1 MIVGVLAAAC
11 LNRTAGQSS
20 RWMSDRRWAAELA
33 PAALAPTPTAGG
45 TIGRARVRVHADRGY
60 QAQNPDHQAKIRL
73 MVARASQ
80 LLEPTTGMGLELI
93 EIRTWQRQGGGGD
106 LTAAIEGLR
115 AADPGDDV
123 DLVIGMVDALSQ
135 VSQDQHQMGIAQL
148 LGRHL
153 VVRGLDDAGEVAVIE
168 KQLRTLSAADRQAL
182 YSRRKRHKEQVVFLH
197 ELAHALGGL
206 HVTGERNILN
216 PSYDRRVADFG
227 QTSAV
232 LMRAVVRAR
241 LARGEG
247 TARREWAEVLAFA
260 RKNASA
266 GWDEDDRAH
275 LIAELERRAEGAEE
289 KAAAGDTLGDAVRAS
304 DRERFHEAERLRAAG
319 RALDAWVALEPLLD
333 FYPEEPAVHR
343 LACRLTVDAGRDRA
357 EIESR
362 CARTALIAPADAEPH
377 LRLAQAYLAAS
388 DNAQSLTSAHQ
399 AQMLLERAGPEKR
412 NDALWGEL
420 AAHLQAL
427 GAVTWA
433 EKAAAATGQA
443 AHVAGWARLTRAR
456 YGLAPGGPVAPERE
470 AEYVTGIRA
479 LLAAVYSGRL
489 READAQA
496 AGLQRSFRGAAGI
509 HAARCD
515 LEIRR
520 HRYPSA
526 RTQCRDALR
535 RYADASWAQYLTGL
549 LDKHDNRPATAAEHL
564 ERAIALDPEIEHA
577 YKVAA
582 ETYEQLGRPADKQR
596 IADAYRAKFGRE
608 LR

>member
-1 MIVGVLAAAC
+1 MIVGVLSAGC
-11 LNRTAGQSS
+11 LNRTSGMSS
-20 RWMSDRRWAAELA
+20 RWMRDRRWAAELA
-33 PAALAPTPTAGG
+33 PKALEPTPTAGG

-60 QAQNPDHQAKIRL
+60 QAQNPDHHAKIRL

-80 LLEPTTGMGLELI
+80 ILEPTTGMALEVT
-93 EIRTWQRQGGGGD
+93 EIRSWQREGGGGED
-106 LTAAIEGLR
+106 LTAALEELAG
-115 AADPGDDV
+115 ADPGDDV
-123 DLVIGMVDALSQ
+123 DLVIGMVDALSH
-135 VSQDQHQMGIAQL
+135 VSQDQHLMGRAQV

-153 VVRGLDDAGEVAVIE
+153 VVRGLDNAREVAAIE

-182 YSRRKRHKEQVVFLH
+182 YSRRKQHKEQAILLH
-197 ELAHALGGL
+197 ELAHTLGGL
-206 HVTGERNILN
+206 HVTGDRDILN
-216 PSYDRRVADFG
+216 PFYDHRVVDFG
-227 QTSAV
+227 RATAL

-260 RKNASA
+260 RKNESP
-266 GWDEDDRAH
+266 GWREEEKDY
-275 LIAELERRAEGAEE
+275 LLAELERMAEGAEE
-289 KAAAGDTLGDAVRAS
+289 EEAGDTLRDAVRKS

-343 LACRLTVDAGRDRA
+343 LACRLAVDARRDPA

-362 CARTALIAPADAEPH
+362 CARIVQIAPADAEPR

-388 DNAQSLTSAHQ
+388 DKVRSLTAAHE
-399 AQMLLERAGPEKR
+399 AHLLLQRAGPEKR

-420 AAHLQAL
+420 AVHLQAL

-433 EKAAAATGQA
+433 EKAAAATSQA
-443 AHVAGWARLTRAR
+443 ADVATWARLTRAR
-456 YGLAPGGPVAPERE
+456 YGLAPRGPVAPERE
-470 AEYVTGIRA
+470 AEYVIGIRD
-479 LLAAVYSGRL
+479 LLTAVYEGRF
-489 READAQA
+489 RDADAQV

-520 HRYPSA
+520 QRYPSA
-526 RTQCRDALR
+526 RTHCRNALR
-535 RYADASWAQYLTGL
+535 GYAGASWAHYLTGL
-549 LDKHDNRPATAAEHL
+549 LDRRDKKLAAAAEHL
-564 ERAIALDPEIEHA
+564 EQAIALDPEIQHA
-577 YKVAA
+577 YQVAA
-582 ETYEQLGRPADKQR
+582 ETYEQLGRPADKKR
-596 IADAYRAKFGRE
+596 IADAYQAKFGRE